1 MSETCPN
8 CGKPVLPTDTV
19 CWHCGYTLPARPK
32 AKPAA
37 APRPSRARSA
47 DAKPPADYD
56 LRALAVYG
64 LLTLGIIL
72 ALWLVMRALGQQPLL
87 VRSAGL
93 RLGDDWI
100 TVTDTDL
107 RYTLSLPAD
116 WQWLDAAYRD
126 QSEMLDTLLGRQPY
140 IQRAL
145 RPLSGGAGDVD
156 ILGVVVGA
164 PTLEEVEPQPFV
176 VVARSEALRGLS
188 PQEVLDRL
196 AAEALPVSDTAID
209 TRLSR
214 QPQARFTTLDTP
226 NQERCRHLFVADD
239 AAGYLVVACA
249 PLTDFPTLRRTLDDI
264 LDSVQL
270 LQR

>member
-8 CGKPVLPTDTV
+8 CGKPVLPSDTV

-37 APRPSRARSA
+37 ALRPRSGSA
-47 DAKPPADYD
+47 DATPPADYN

-64 LLTLGIIL
+64 LLTLGIVL

-93 RLGDDWI
+93 RLGDDWL
-100 TVTDTDL
+100 TVTDADL

-140 IQRAL
+140 INRAL
-145 RPLSGGAGDVD
+145 RPLGGGVGDVD
-156 ILGVVVGA
+156 ILGVVIGA
-164 PTLEEVEPQPFV
+164 PTLEEIEPRPFV
-176 VVARSEALRGLS
+176 VVARGEALRGLS
-188 PQEVLDRL
+188 PRAALDRL
-196 AAEALPVSDTAID
+196 AGEALPVSDTAID

-239 AAGYLVVACA
+239 SAGYLVVACA
-249 PLTDFPTLRRTLDDI
+249 PLADYPTLRRTLDNI